1 MIEIQVAG
9 AGAGK
14 TYGLAERLAKDIEK
28 ESSSKKVYA
37 ITYTNNARNEIK
49 KQLNECIGY
58 IPDRVHIETVHSF
71 LLNVIVYPLSPFVT
85 GVIYSNTTTASLSAN
100 IKFKQKQKS
109 LLKQNSLLHAEDTYS
124 AARRIVDRQMSAN
137 KTKANRL
144 KVDRALEILSCAI
157 DRIYID
163 EAQDLD
169 STAFTVFEILGKSV
183 ADVYM
188 VGDPKQAIKYPKEFI
203 SFLSKYSDENDDL
216 VSTLPPINDTRR
228 IPKKLLEITNRFCYE
243 EQRQNSVSK
252 IDGELKYIESTNQN
266 YQTIIEQAIDSGNL
280 VCIDKM
286 CSSYET
292 HGLKYDFPV
301 EVCELVLGA
310 CGSFDPDIY
319 LKAAHLRFYKDVDK
333 FGDKKAAS
341 NFFDYHKV
349 AYKKNIYALL
359 MQSASKRLDDNTIL
373 VKSID
378 SAKGLEADDCM
389 LILTP
394 NTYKYLLQKSLKVEQ
409 RHNKEWNRIYVVL
422 TRARKRFII
431 AVDHSLFSKQNY
443 SINDVLDSIEGLGFD
458 TL

>member
-14 TYGLAERLAKDIEK
+14 TYGLAERLAKSIE
-28 ESSSKKVYA
+28 EENSSKKVYA
-37 ITYTNNARNEIK
+37 ITYTNNARNEIE
-49 KQLNECIGY
+49 KQLNERIGY
-58 IPDRVHIETVHSF
+58 IPERVHIETVHSF
-71 LLNVIVYPLSPFVT
+71 LLNAIIYPLSPFVT
-85 GVIYSNTTTASLSAN
+85 GVIYSNATTASLSAN

-109 LLKQNSLLHAEDTYS
+109 RLKQNSLLHAEDTYS

-183 ADVYM
+183 AEVYM

-228 IPKKLLEITNRFCYE
+228 IPKEILEISNRFCYE
-243 EQRQNSVSK
+243 EQRQNSLSR

-266 YQTIIEQAIDSGNL
+266 YQTILEQAIDSGNL

-286 CSSYET
+286 CSGYET

-301 EVCELVLGA
+301 EVCELVLDA
-310 CGSFDPDIY
+310 CDSFDPDIY
-319 LKAAHLRFYKDVDK
+319 LKAAHLRFYRDVDK
-333 FGDKKAAS
+333 YGDKKAAS
-341 NFFDYHKV
+341 NFFGYHKV

-359 MQSASKRLDDNTIL
+359 MESASKRMDDNTIL

-378 SAKGLEADDCM
+378 SAKGLEADDCI

-394 NTYKYLLQKSLKVEQ
+394 NTYKYLLQKSLKIEQ

-422 TRARKRFII
+422 TRARKRFIV
-431 AVDHSLFSKQNY
+431 AVDHSLFNKQKY

-458 TL
+458 AL